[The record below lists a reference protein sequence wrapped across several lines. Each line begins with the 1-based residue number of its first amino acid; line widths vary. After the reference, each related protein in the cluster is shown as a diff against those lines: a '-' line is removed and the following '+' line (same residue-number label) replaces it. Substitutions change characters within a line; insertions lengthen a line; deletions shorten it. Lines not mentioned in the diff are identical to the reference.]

1 MYSQKKLWTFS
12 SEDILTA
19 LCLLIACSTLPQC
32 LKCIPSGIWWLCYV
46 GPFENP
52 VLSIFLTIFRSAST
66 FRITNSVRAAQPVKH
81 PRVSDFSWRQ
91 GGNQRKNIILTEPP
105 NAKWKPPQHLFDKI
119 SQGSRSWRQESVETF
134 QPSCLQIQIMQL
146 HLPSLGKLWKS
157 CCFAKELILFL
168 QSLDHRKR
176 QGKKNERMD
185 SFRILKF
192 ETAKQSKLQTKIPF
206 PKRHLLHHPV
216 VAHGPSRPNETT
228 SHEWNWRMLR
238 LQGSYF
244 VLVPFSNSL
253 DRTPKKV
260 QKIWGFLSEV
270 QKRRV
275 ETSKKIYVFIKPIK
289 CCFMRFQLTNSCS
302 TASMNSSCLA
312 TISPS
317 QGLQWHSNSCTVMV
331 TQTLV

>member
-1 MYSQKKLWTFS
+1 MLPH
-12 SEDILTA
+12 SESRT
-19 LCLLIACSTLPQC
+19 Q
-32 LKCIPSGIWWLCYV
+32 W
-46 GPFENP
+46 
-52 VLSIFLTIFRSAST
+52 
-66 FRITNSVRAAQPVKH
+66 AAQPVKH

-206 PKRHLLHHPV
+206 PKRHLLHHPA

-253 DRTPKKV
+253 AERQKKSKKYEVSFRRSKNAGSKRPKNLCFYKANQVLLHEIPANQFLLDSLHELFLPCHHLTISRTPMA
-260 QKIWGFLSEV
+260 L
-270 QKRRV
+270 
-275 ETSKKIYVFIKPIK
+275 
-289 CCFMRFQLTNSCS
+289 QL
-302 TASMNSSCLA
+302 M
-312 TISPS
+312 
-317 QGLQWHSNSCTVMV
+317 HSHGDA
-331 TQTLV
+331 TLV